1 MTLGPTVENFLCEL
15 VPLHLSNKSHGH
27 PFQLTTELTDLADGT
42 YELKYSLPVEG
53 TFELSIKLF
62 GHHISASP
70 FKVISRYFDTPKIN
84 GYAPCVKTTKKSLI
98 FMFIQKFLFA
108 FSSAR
113 SYCYKIRNFF

>member
-70 FKVISRYFDTPKIN
+70 FKVISRYFDTPKVN
-84 GYAPCVKTTKKSLI
+84 GYATKKVS
-98 FMFIQKFLFA
+98 FLCSFKSFCLHFQVRA
-108 FSSAR
+108 PIVI
-113 SYCYKIRNFF
+113 K

>member
-27 PFQLTTELTDLADGT
+27 PFQLTTEVSDFSDGT

-62 GHHISASP
+62 GQHIANSP
-70 FKVISRYFDTPKIN
+70 FKVIWKYSEQQSSVNTANTAKIN
-84 GYAPCVKTTKKSLI
+84 GGSLSVKMNGVLLI
-98 FMFIQKFLFA
+98 FLMRK
-108 FSSAR
+108 
-113 SYCYKIRNFF
+113 KG